1 MSHTLRKAVSIFLL
15 VAMFSLTCANNAA
28 QSHTVNLDELLSET
42 QKGSPHVDKVVLAWW
57 IPQEYWESSLSQTPT
72 LSVAVVS
79 EFIRMLKPYSVFM
92 VVDGRIDVNG
102 AIVYKTEREI
112 RNSIQLVDS
121 QGNRYAAIP
130 EANLNADTKGFLS
143 MMKPLL
149 ENAMGQLGKNFH
161 FVLFPA
167 TNKER
172 LPIMEAKK
180 EGRFSLNLGG
190 DNLRW
195 RLPLGSL
202 LPQKVCPIDGEEL
215 SGAWKYC
222 PWHGALLKT
231 KP

>member
-1 MSHTLRKAVSIFLL
+1 
-15 VAMFSLTCANNAA
+15 
-28 QSHTVNLDELLSET
+28 
-42 QKGSPHVDKVVLAWW
+42 
-57 IPQEYWESSLSQTPT
+57 
-72 LSVAVVS
+72 
-79 EFIRMLKPYSVFM
+79 
-92 VVDGRIDVNG
+92 
-102 AIVYKTEREI
+102 
-112 RNSIQLVDS
+112 
-121 QGNRYAAIP
+121 
-130 EANLNADTKGFLS
+130 
-143 MMKPLL
+143 
-149 ENAMGQLGKNFH
+149 MGQLGKNFH